1 MNEESK
7 SALKQYRLNQILIN
21 KKYYKIFLIISIVIN
36 IGLISFIYIYKAKIR
51 QIKNLSINHSTNIN
65 SKNKELSRKSSS
77 IDHKIVNIAALTF
90 GKNCNFRFSINFE
103 NSDEFNNIKNIIYNY
118 INKNNSEYPRY
129 TFFLYQSG
137 IDSDEFQNFMEN
149 ISYFVNLLIC
159 IKAEKGNTFGIFI
172 KKYIL
177 PDNNNEFE
185 ADTNDIF
192 LYLFKT
198 KKIYNFKG
206 DKKKSLSFKKDKL
219 ISLGDDE
226 LVIYDEYWIKGGY
239 IKYPFISF
247 DLSDVDINCLT
258 GQNGEFYIKYLEI
271 FSFG

>member
-7 SALKQYRLNQILIN
+7 LTLKQYRLNQVLIN
-21 KKYYKIFLIISIVIN
+21 KKYYKLVLFISFVIN
-36 IGLISFIYIYKAKIR
+36 IGLITFIYIYKAKIS
-51 QIKNLSINHSTNIN
+51 QIKNLSLNHSTNIN
-65 SKNKELSRKSSS
+65 SKNKELSRKNSS
-77 IDHKIVNIAALTF
+77 IDHKIMNIAALTLSIK
-90 GKNCNFRFSINFE
+90 GNFRFSINFE

-118 INKNNSEYPRY
+118 MNKSNSEYPRY

-137 IDSDEFQNFMEN
+137 VDSDEFQNFMEN

-226 LVIYDEYWIKGGY
+226 LVIYNEYWIKGGY
-239 IKYPFISF
+239 IKYPFKSF
-247 DLSDVDINCLT
+247 DLSDADINSLT
-258 GQNGEFYIKYLEI
+258 GLNGEFYINYLEV